1 MKKMMLLL
9 MLVFSPAFLSA
20 QLDFMI
26 GRSSYDILKD
36 LVSSSPGKIVF
47 MTSDSSVNIMSRYTS
62 PLLDI
67 EDYYIVTNNICIF
80 SVKIYTVKTELSASE
95 KFVDKM
101 ANDYKRNYWYDIVE
115 EKKTKKYT
123 IYSCARCNHD
133 PEAKTVM
140 GKIYSRER
148 NCWQFVILSATG
160 PWKIMYKTLLKPW

>member
-36 LVSSSPGKIVF
+36 LVSSSPGTISFETHDGKI
-47 MTSDSSVNIMSRYTS
+47 DIMSDYQS
-62 PLLDI
+62 SLLDI
-67 EDYYIVTNNICIF
+67 FDYYTVRNNICVF

-95 KFVDKM
+95 KFVDKIV
-101 ANDYKRNYWYDIVE
+101 NDYTRCWYDIVE
-115 EKKTKKYT
+115 QKKTKKYT

-160 PWKIMYKTLLKPW
+160 PWKLMYKTLLKPW